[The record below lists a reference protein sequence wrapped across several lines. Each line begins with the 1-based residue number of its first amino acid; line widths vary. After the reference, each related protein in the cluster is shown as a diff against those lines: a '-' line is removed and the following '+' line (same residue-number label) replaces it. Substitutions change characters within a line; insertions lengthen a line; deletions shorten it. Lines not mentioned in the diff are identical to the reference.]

1 MKSKLLLC
9 VGAGALLVLGAF
21 AIQAAQKLLVNGKV
35 ASSDLRI
42 IGGKAYVPL
51 ADVAKALDYTIQ
63 KTNGG
68 YELIKAGG
76 AGQIANK
83 NVGAVGEEV
92 FSGQWKFTVVSVDR
106 VAEAVPEYLPN
117 EVWNRRTAGNGMEIV
132 VLKCR
137 VKNGT
142 DKKDTI
148 VLDKWE
154 GNNTTLTD
162 MDENA
167 YEPTQHGYDG
177 KFNEHFPDGATFLPG
192 GAVNFNLRFEVP
204 KNAKLKDLVFTVI
217 RYDDRSNTKTKA
229 PTDFRVHL
237 NTDSR
242 IPIPDSR
249 PPG

>member
-9 VGAGALLVLGAF
+9 LALAMTFSLGVLAL
-21 AIQAAQKLLVNGKV
+21 QAAQKLFVNGKV
-35 ASSDLRI
+35 ASSDLRV
-42 IGGKAYVPL
+42 IGGKTYVPL

-63 KTNGG
+63 KTTGG
-68 YELIKAGG
+68 YELAKAGG

-83 NVGAVGEEV
+83 NVGAIGEEI
-92 FSGQWKFTVVSVDR
+92 FSGQWKFTVLSVGR
-106 VAEAVPEYLPN
+106 VAESVPEYLPN
-117 EVWNRRTAGNGMEIV
+117 EVWNRRTAASGMEII

-167 YEPTQHGYDG
+167 FEPTQHGYDA
-177 KFNEHFPDGATFLPG
+177 KFNEHFPDGSTFLPG

-204 KNAKLKDLVFTVI
+204 KGAKLKDLVFTVI
-217 RYDDRSNTKTKA
+217 RYDDRSNTKTKV

-237 NTDSR
+237 GS
-242 IPIPDSR
+242 S
-249 PPG
+249 